1 MCFWHHII
9 KVHILLYWAENRIN
23 SNFKK
28 KKRVARVADTWQV
41 CYIITL
47 PSGQNTVTPVNNIL
61 CFTQYLN
68 RLCSSAPKPVTCLT
82 SQKQEN
88 QMDKVQIRALSPSP
102 PRASDCLWPDI
113 YHSSSGDGRAYE
125 IKENLN
131 CNLKYQLNFS
141 DFSYQL
147 ESSKKIHLFFIWLK
161 NAWRSHKG
169 LLTDKLNPLQLVT
182 CKSSVAV

>member
-147 ESSKKIHLFFIWLK
+147 ESSRKTTCFLFY
-161 NAWRSHKG
+161 WRMLEK
-169 LLTDKLNPLQLVT
+169 VT
-182 CKSSVAV
+182 KDCSLIN